1 MRCGCDAEQAWGQR
15 CFDINTNF
23 GGGELSL
30 FSLTFQISL
39 FSLFLIFLNLNLK
52 YLCSK
57 LFYISYVGSR
67 WGQDVLLSGLGW
79 DMLLGEEVFF
89 LLITEG

>member
-1 MRCGCDAEQAWGQR
+1 MGER
-15 CFDINTNF
+15 CFDLDTNF
-23 GGGELSL
+23 GGGGLSL

-39 FSLFLIFLNLNLK
+39 FSLFLFIYLFIFYLNLK

-67 WGQDVLLSGLGW
+67 WGQNVLLSGLGW
-79 DMLLGEEVFF
+79 DILLGEEVFF